1 MPGLAAITEKGP
13 IRWLVLFLH
22 AVAAF
27 TLLALMA
34 ITCIDVFGR
43 YLFNNPLTGSTELT
57 EIAVGIVIFSVFP
70 IVSWRND
77 HVVVDILDAYIPPR
91 VHLVRTIVV
100 NLMISV
106 ALVYLGQRIFVL
118 AQRSLGYG
126 EVTEYLGIPLGW
138 MMTFIAVM
146 CWTSAAAV
154 ITLGIYRAIV
164 QYRDPT
170 ATPDT
175 HSVG

>member
-1 MPGLAAITEKGP
+1 M
-13 IRWLVLFLH
+13 VLFLH
-22 AVAAF
+22 GVAAF
-27 TLLALMA
+27 TLLALML

-77 HVVVDILDAYIPPR
+77 HVVVDILDGFFSPKI
-91 VHLVRTIVV
+91 HMIRTIVI
-100 NLMISV
+100 NLLVSV
-106 ALVYLGQRIFVL
+106 ALVYLAQRIWVLGQRSI
-118 AQRSLGYG
+118 GYE
-126 EVTEYLGIPLGW
+126 EVTEYLAIPLGW
-138 MMTFIAVM
+138 MMLFIAVM
-146 CWTSAAAV
+146 CWLSAAAV

-164 QYRDPT
+164 QYRDPS
-170 ATPDT
+170 AKPDS